1 MVSIGAITNVA
12 SAILLNPEI
21 RERIVVVWLGG
32 HARICAD
39 TKEFNMYQDY
49 AAARV
54 VMSQTNFV
62 QLPCWEVVSEFS
74 FTLPE
79 LEAVFSDKNRI
90 SDFLLENC
98 REFFKEKEITDKVI
112 WDVTA
117 VAWLINDNNR
127 FMEDEITNVILPGY
141 DGHYEEKPQQG
152 LMCYVNKI
160 HRKELFEDMVR
171 TVTK

>member
-1 MVSIGAITNVA
+1 M
-12 SAILLNPEI
+12 
-21 RERIVVVWLGG
+21 
-32 HARICAD
+32 
-39 TKEFNMYQDY
+39 F
-49 AAARV
+49 
-54 VMSQTNFV
+54 
-62 QLPCWEVVSEFS
+62 
-74 FTLPE
+74 
-79 LEAVFSDKNRI
+79 
-90 SDFLLENC
+90 
-98 REFFKEKEITDKVI
+98 I